1 MNEDELIIEEHTLH
15 ELLKLKKNDGFT
27 NKTWDEWFNSCFN
40 IDLKNNVK
48 EIIES
53 VEKKFFTENHFD
65 RYVKNFTLNLE
76 HIIKFSSSRELDP
89 DHNSELSKIN
99 SAIVIGRGPSIKKHN
114 HLKILSQSDFKG
126 YIVCTD
132 GALIQTLK
140 AGVTPDKF
148 PNFLV
153 VTVDTEEDEV
163 DFFDDE
169 IVDKFGEKIRGIFST
184 LVDPQVIQRAIDAK
198 IKIHWVHPL
207 FDLHEGKKSFNN
219 ISAMIVRTKKHGDG
233 LPALQTGG
241 NVGTSSWF
249 VSWQILKC
257 NTVALIGINHGWEED
272 DSWQTIFSHGN
283 IIDTSNINLDAETQ
297 KKLFPKIHNPDFN
310 TTCILDPIFQY
321 YSSAFKE
328 FISRSP
334 DTIKTINATEGG
346 SIFGEKITSMKLTE
360 FLNEYRN

>member
-1 MNEDELIIEEHTLH
+1 MNEDELIIDEYTLN
-15 ELLKLKKNDGFT
+15 ELIKLKHKDGFK
-27 NKTWDEWFNSCFN
+27 NNTWDEWFNHSFSIN
-40 IDLKNNVK
+40 PKNNVK

-53 VEKKFFTENHFD
+53 VEKKFFNEHHFD
-65 RYVKNFTLNLE
+65 RYVKNFSLNLE
-76 HIIKFSSSRELDP
+76 NIINLSSSRELDP
-89 DHNSELSKIN
+89 DYNSKLSKVN
-99 SAIVIGRGPSIKKHN
+99 SAIVIGRGPSMKKHK
-114 HLKILSQSDFKG
+114 HLELLSQSNFKG

-163 DFFDDE
+163 DFFNDE
-169 IVDKFGEKIRGIFST
+169 IVDKFGKKIQGIFST
-184 LVDPQVIQRAIDAK
+184 LVDPKVIKRAIDAK
-198 IKIHWVHPL
+198 IKIHWIHPL

-219 ISAMIVRTKKHGDG
+219 ISAMMVRTQKNNVG

-249 VSWQILKC
+249 ASWQILKC
-257 NTVALIGINHGWEED
+257 KTVALIGINHGWEED
-272 DSWQTIFSHGN
+272 DSWETIFSHGN
-283 IIDTSNINLDAETQ
+283 IIDTSDIELNDETQ

-321 YSSAFKE
+321 YSSALKE

-334 DTIKTINATEGG
+334 DTVQTINATEGG
-346 SIFGEKITSMKLTE
+346 SIFGEKIKSMKFVE
-360 FLNEYRN
+360 FLNEY